1 MKRIRE
7 LVRAVV
13 SGVGMALRRL
23 CGLVIKIHP
32 FLRRHKD
39 FMQAIIAV
47 GVIGSMLFTAQQA
60 CLLRKQIEIEIR
72 PSVSIENAHWSYR
85 PNTDWFTSDFV
96 RKNYGGRPA
105 VEFHFKNFRAII
117 LKIHDSSLQ
126 QKVRARTPSGQAQY
140 VQEYFE
146 DERNR
151 LILNL
156 LELVAEYFLKH
167 PDAKKKEVGNFLGR
181 LEPKSP
187 EVREREILLFEKQL
201 LFRVVE
207 VNNDMDEYYRRL
219 RVVVFPGDEK
229 RRGLKQ
235 QMGSDGVRQVIEDS
249 NVLIVYWAVGYKD
262 IEKMREYESFYVGYC
277 DRRCRENREPTEDEW
292 VGNPPREFRSWA
304 R

>member
-1 MKRIRE
+1 VIRICR
-7 LVRAVV
+7 
-13 SGVGMALRRL
+13 
-23 CGLVIKIHP
+23 
-32 FLRRHKD
+32 FLRRYRD
-39 FMQAIIAV
+39 LIQAIIAL
-47 GVIGSMLFTAQQA
+47 GVVGSMFYTARQA
-60 CLLRKQIEIEIR
+60 SLLQKQIEIEIR
-72 PSVSIENAHWSYR
+72 PSVSIENARWSYG

-105 VEFHFKNFRAII
+105 VEFHFENFRAII
-117 LKIHDSSLQ
+117 LKVHDSALQ
-126 QKVRARTPSGQAQY
+126 QKVRARTPSEQARY

-156 LELVAEYFLKH
+156 LELVADYFFKR
-167 PDAKKKEVGNFLGR
+167 PNAKRGEVDNFLSG
-181 LEPKSP
+181 LEPSSP
-187 EVREREILLFEKQL
+187 EVRDRKILLFDKQL

-207 VNNDMDEYYRRL
+207 VNKDMDEYYRRL

-229 RRGLKQ
+229 RRGLTQ
-235 QMGSDGVRQVIEDS
+235 QMGREGVREVIEGS

-277 DRRCRENREPTEDEW
+277 DRHCREDREPTEEGW
-292 VGNPPREFRSWA
+292 VGSPLREFRSWA